1 MTGETNLTSLIRG
14 MEPVLQ
20 DGAYVFVT
28 LAPGA
33 AMADGLQPRMV
44 FEEAEGTTL
53 IVLRDRADACGLA
66 AEFPCRMITLNI
78 HSSLAAV
85 GFLAAVAAHLAGHGM
100 GVNPV
105 SGYYHDHLFVPE
117 DRADDAME
125 ALHALAGG
133 EARESQR
140 DPRRG

>member
-1 MTGETNLTSLIRG
+1 MTGETKLTSLIRG

-20 DGAYVFVT
+20 DGVYVFVT
-28 LAPGA
+28 LAPGTA
-33 AMADGLQPRMV
+33 TPSGLQPRMT
-44 FEEAEGTTL
+44 FQESEGTTL
-53 IVLRDRADACGLA
+53 IVLRDRAEAFGLA

-85 GFLAAVAAHLAGHGM
+85 GFLAAVASHLAGHDM

-117 DRADDAME
+117 DRCDDAIR
-125 ALHALAGG
+125 ALHALASG
-133 EARESQR
+133 EA
-140 DPRRG
+140 

>member
-20 DGAYVFVT
+20 DGVYVFVT

-33 AMADGLQPRMV
+33 PQPNGLQPRMV
-44 FEEAEGTTL
+44 IQEAEGTTL
-53 IVLRDRADACGLA
+53 ILSRDQADACGLA

-85 GFLAAVAAHLAGHGM
+85 GFLAAVAAHLAGHGI
-100 GVNPV
+100 GANPV

-117 DRADDAME
+117 DRAPDAMA
-125 ALHALAGG
+125 ALHALARG
-133 EARESQR
+133 EA
-140 DPRRG
+140 

>member
-20 DGAYVFVT
+20 DGVYVFVT

-33 AMADGLQPRMV
+33 PQPSGLQPRMT
-44 FEEAEGTTL
+44 FQEAEGTTL
-53 IVLRDRADACGLA
+53 IMLRDQADACGLA

-78 HSSLAAV
+78 HSSLAAA
-85 GFLAAVAAHLAGHGM
+85 GFLAAVAAHLAGHGI

-117 DRADDAME
+117 DRAPDAMA
-125 ALHALAGG
+125 ALHALARG
-133 EARESQR
+133 EA
-140 DPRRG
+140 

>member
-1 MTGETNLTSLIRG
+1 MTGETKLTRLIRN

-20 DGAYVFVT
+20 DGVYVFVT

-33 AMADGLQPRMV
+33 ATPSGLQPRMT
-44 FEEAEGTTL
+44 FQESEGTTL
-53 IVLRDRADACGLA
+53 IISRDQAEAFGLA

-85 GFLAAVAAHLAGHGM
+85 GFLAAVASHLAGHDM

-117 DRADDAME
+117 DRAQDAMR
-125 ALHALAGG
+125 ALHALASG
-133 EARESQR
+133 EA
-140 DPRRG
+140 